1 MIRITKSDS
10 EIQSKQM
17 LLEIWCRQICS
28 ILDCLYLQFAKKK
41 KTTHNVHESPESK
54 CNKMSYTCVSKPMAN
69 ILIDKRLRSFPLRS
83 ETREVGLLMPLLFNV
98 VLKVPART
106 CRQKK
111 NKSHPNWIA
120 RGGGRGVRGVNVYRW
135 HLSFVR

>member
-1 MIRITKSDS
+1 M
-10 EIQSKQM
+10 Q
-17 LLEIWCRQICS
+17 
-28 ILDCLYLQFAKKK
+28 DCLHLQFAKKK
-41 KTTHNVHESPESK
+41 FKKKNHNVHESPESK

-83 ETREVGLLMPLLFNV
+83 ETREGGLLLPFLFYV

-111 NKSHPNWIA
+111 NKRHPNWIA
-120 RGGGRGVRGVNVYRW
+120 RGGGREMRGVNEYR
-135 HLSFVR
+135 

>member
-1 MIRITKSDS
+1 MIQKYRVRKCCWKYGTDRTVQCRIAYTFN
-10 EIQSKQM
+10 
-17 LLEIWCRQICS
+17 
-28 ILDCLYLQFAKKK
+28 LQQQ
-41 KTTHNVHESPESK
+41 HQQYNVHESPESK

-83 ETREVGLLMPLLFNV
+83 ETREGGLLLPFLFYV

-111 NKSHPNWIA
+111 NKRHPNWIA
-120 RGGGRGVRGVNVYRW
+120 RGRGREMRGVNEYR
-135 HLSFVR
+135 

>member
-1 MIRITKSDS
+1 
-10 EIQSKQM
+10 
-17 LLEIWCRQICS
+17 
-28 ILDCLYLQFAKKK
+28 
-41 KTTHNVHESPESK
+41 
-54 CNKMSYTCVSKPMAN
+54 MAN

-83 ETREVGLLMPLLFNV
+83 ETREGGLLLPLLFNV

-135 HLSFVR
+135 HLSFVREKVLVTFHHSVSMFNSTNATNVCLIHLKIVEMANFMLCVF